1 MKKIIQFSLVCRGIA
16 YSSLI
21 ECSSAIV
28 LLLEVLSVRAFSLF
42 FFSLHCFQM
51 FSGTEMKRRPDIL
64 ATSVSSDLQ
73 LQKNGNSL
81 HL

>member
-42 FFSLHCFQM
+42 FSLHCFQM